1 MAIEARAKAKFLR
14 LSPRKARVVVDL
26 VRGKRVPE
34 ALAVLS
40 LCRKAAA
47 KPVKAVI
54 QSAVANAAQ
63 GERVDEEM
71 LRVKQAY
78 VDPGPS
84 LKRWRPRAMG
94 RASRVLKRTS
104 HVTVVVEEI

>member
-1 MAIEARAKAKFLR
+1 MGIEARARARFLR
-14 LSPRKARVVVDL
+14 LSPRKARLVVEL

-34 ALAVLS
+34 ALALLS

-47 KPVKAVI
+47 KPVRAVI
-54 QSAVANAAQ
+54 KSAVANASQ

-71 LRVKQAY
+71 LRIKQAY

-104 HVTVVVEEI
+104 HVTVVVAEI